1 LQKFLTSDRPSTA
14 APSRR
19 ILFVLNEAYFF
30 LSHRLALARAVQ
42 AAGFE
47 VHVAAPADHVW
58 APSGFST
65 DEIERQGFQFHPIP
79 MSRRGGN
86 PFVEL
91 RTLFALVAL
100 YRRFRPELVHH
111 LTIKPNLYGGL
122 AARIAKVPKVV
133 FSVTGLGQVFV
144 GTGPLARL
152 RKTLISTV
160 MKRSMGHPRARVI
173 FQNPDD
179 LSRFVA
185 ARIVDVDRARVILGS
200 GVDVGSF
207 AADPPPKDEFP
218 LVMLCSRL
226 IWEKGIREFVEAAQ
240 IVRQQGVPA
249 RFALV
254 GDTRASNPRAVPR
267 ATLEEWEKN
276 KVVEWWGFRADIAQV
291 LAEARVVCLPST
303 YGEGV
308 PKILLEAAAAGRAI
322 ITTDIAGCKESV
334 VDGVSGLLVPPGDV
348 GALVDALRKL
358 VVDHDLAAQMGRAGR
373 KLAEEK
379 FDVRTTVSATMGV
392 YGELDH

>member
-1 LQKFLTSDRPSTA
+1 MA
-14 APSRR
+14 AP
-19 ILFVLNEAYFF
+19 V
-30 LSHRLALARAVQ
+30 
-42 AAGFE
+42 
-47 VHVAAPADHVW
+47 DHVW

-65 DEIERQGFQFHPIP
+65 DEIERKGFQFHPIP

-86 PFVEL
+86 PFIEL
-91 RTLFALVAL
+91 QTLFALIAL
-100 YRRFRPELVHH
+100 YRRLRPELVHH

-122 AARIAKVPKVV
+122 AARVAKVPKVV
-133 FSVTGLGQVFV
+133 FSVTGLGQAFV

-152 RKTLISTV
+152 RKTLISSV
-160 MKRSMGHPRARVI
+160 MRRSMGHPRARVI

-185 ARIVDVDRARVILGS
+185 ARIVDANRARVILGS

-207 AADPPPKDEFP
+207 AADPPPVDDVP
-218 LVMLCSRL
+218 LVTLCSRL

-240 IVRQQGVPA
+240 ILKQQGVSA

-267 ATLEEWEKN
+267 ATLEEWDRN
-276 KVVEWWGFRADIAQV
+276 KIVEWWGFRTDMNQV
-291 LAEARVVCLPST
+291 LAEAQVVCLPST

-322 ITTDIAGCKESV
+322 ITTDIAGCRESLV
-334 VDGVSGLLVPPGDV
+334 EGVSGLLVRPGDV
-348 GALVDALRKL
+348 RGLVDAMRKL
-358 VVDHDLAAQMGRAGR
+358 VGDRDLAMRMGREGR
-373 KLAEEK
+373 KLAEER
-379 FDVRTTVSATMGV
+379 FDVRQTVAATLEV
-392 YGELDH
+392 YGELEL